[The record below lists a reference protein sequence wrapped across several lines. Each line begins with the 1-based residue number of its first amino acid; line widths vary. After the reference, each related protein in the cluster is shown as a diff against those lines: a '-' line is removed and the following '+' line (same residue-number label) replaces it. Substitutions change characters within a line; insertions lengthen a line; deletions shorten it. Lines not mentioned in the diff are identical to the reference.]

1 MHQVGKKPVVITKL
15 AKLFLRVHWRSLCQ
29 SVFPLCS
36 ALNACIS
43 HAYTTIPAQLFS
55 TRASPMQSE
64 KNNNMPVFMLCFPL
78 ANTVCRPAEN
88 KTVPPVPCVWR
99 CCYLY
104 LTNVFS
110 LAMPKSEA
118 TIQTVEVVCATSEPE
133 RWSCDGWKRRE
144 QKQTDVCSD
153 SETSVFS
160 TMAQKDG
167 KQRAAAVYSRTL
179 LLFLPLVWRACNEFS
194 SLTLG
199 TSPDKISVFALLT
212 DYSSCVQEM
221 LKKIWELHIYSP
233 LFRELHE

>member
-1 MHQVGKKPVVITKL
+1 MPASLTPTQQSQANFSRL
-15 AKLFLRVHWRSLCQ
+15 AQALCNRRKTTTCQ
-29 SVFPLCS
+29 CLCYAPPS
-36 ALNACIS
+36 
-43 HAYTTIPAQLFS
+43 
-55 TRASPMQSE
+55 
-64 KNNNMPVFMLCFPL
+64 

-110 LAMPKSEA
+110 LEMPKSEA

-133 RWSCDGWKRRE
+133 RWGCDGWKRRE
-144 QKQTDVCSD
+144 QKQTDVYSD

-179 LLFLPLVWRACNEFS
+179 LLFLPLLWRACNEFS
-194 SLTLG
+194 SLTLEQAQ
-199 TSPDKISVFALLT
+199 T
-212 DYSSCVQEM
+212 
-221 LKKIWELHIYSP
+221 
-233 LFRELHE
+233 